1 MFWEMSKRLSYPYT
15 GNPGTLNHIVIHHR
29 VDEHVQCQRFRK
41 ETAHVTYNIPTRHAP
56 RLLKNYECVIR
67 TY

>member
-1 MFWEMSKRLSYPYT
+1 MFREMSKRLSYPYT

-41 ETAHVTYNIPTRHAP
+41 ETAHVTYNNICPTRRAL
-56 RLLKNYECVIR
+56 RLLKNY
-67 TY
+67 